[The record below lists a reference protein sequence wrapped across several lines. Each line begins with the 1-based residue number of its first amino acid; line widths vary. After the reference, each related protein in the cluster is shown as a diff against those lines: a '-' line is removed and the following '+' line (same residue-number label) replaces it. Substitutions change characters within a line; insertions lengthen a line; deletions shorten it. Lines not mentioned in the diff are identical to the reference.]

1 MWLTTHAIQDVRS
14 PPLAIGADSYPP
26 CYTSARRPQAG
37 GNVAAP
43 VSTNQT
49 WRFGVF
55 EVDTRRVELRRD
67 GTPVKIREQLF
78 LILVY
83 LLEHPGEIVT
93 REELRRVLW
102 PSGTFVDF
110 DHSLNMAVM
119 NLRDA
124 LGDSIST
131 PHYIETIP
139 KRGYRFIAPVTEV
152 SEEQNG
158 LTNSNGNS
166 ARGTLNGTGEA
177 PQIVSAP
184 AKTHIVFLW
193 PVHTVAAIGFILL
206 TGIGLTL
213 LIRTRSIPQQAHN
226 EDQAAPS
233 FRIVPVTAAPGSTTS
248 PAFSPNGAW
257 IAYLWNGTEARR
269 RICSIG
275 GGRHAAPPDLQ
286 QERFSWRPR
295 MVPRWTRDC
304 VCPLRWEGRWSLSGV
319 RSRRCRA

>member
-1 MWLTTHAIQDVRS
+1 
-14 PPLAIGADSYPP
+14 
-26 CYTSARRPQAG
+26 
-37 GNVAAP
+37 VAAP

-166 ARGTLNGTGEA
+166 ARNGRGAADSFCTSQNTYCISLARAHSRGHRIHSPHGYRTDPTHSDA
-177 PQIVSAP
+177 VHSPTSA
-184 AKTHIVFLW
+184 
-193 PVHTVAAIGFILL
+193 
-206 TGIGLTL
+206 
-213 LIRTRSIPQQAHN
+213 Q
-226 EDQAAPS
+226 
-233 FRIVPVTAAPGSTTS
+233 
-248 PAFSPNGAW
+248 
-257 IAYLWNGTEARR
+257 
-269 RICSIG
+269 
-275 GGRHAAPPDLQ
+275 
-286 QERFSWRPR
+286 
-295 MVPRWTRDC
+295 
-304 VCPLRWEGRWSLSGV
+304 
-319 RSRRCRA
+319 